1 MASPTSAQHRLGR
14 INHHSPSLNATSA
27 QNSQSWQRCQEALGG
42 GWARS
47 AHRRAL
53 QANAHRSLAHKGAR
67 YPRHAGLPGSP
78 PTHWLPLWQLT
89 AALPF
94 PGLPAGGKWKS
105 ISRNTEAPYREV
117 SQTSCPHL
125 QPQPLSEPARF
136 CQLKLSLFL
145 NLGLRQWRLFW
156 ASWGI

>member
-1 MASPTSAQHRLGR
+1 MSPKDEAGLVNSAFLMKSVFAPLPPLTETLCGRGQRQRLQGVEGADSPTPQPSTISLGR

-42 GWARS
+42 GWVRS

-78 PTHWLPLWQLT
+78 PHPLAPSL
-89 AALPF
+89 AAHCCPALPR
-94 PGLPAGGKWKS
+94 P
-105 ISRNTEAPYREV
+105 
-117 SQTSCPHL
+117 SC
-125 QPQPLSEPARF
+125 R
-136 CQLKLSLFL
+136 
-145 NLGLRQWRLFW
+145 RQMEKY
-156 ASWGI
+156 